1 MESGAVLA
9 DRYRLTKRLGQGGMG
24 EVWAAE
30 DAQLRRRV
38 AVKIVLANLSG
49 ASTVVARLRR
59 EAENAAQ
66 LQHPGITVV
75 HDIGEHDGHPFFVME
90 LLDGTDFTEI
100 LARNPGGLP
109 VDRVLETGAAVADA
123 LAYAH
128 RRGVVHRDIKPA
140 NLMELAEGG
149 VKICDFGISR
159 SVDATGRLTAT
170 GGMLGTPAYMAPE
183 QYEGRP
189 ADARTDLYAFGCTL
203 YALLTGDAPF
213 DGETVPAL
221 MRQHL
226 TVEPAPPSR
235 HRPDVPA
242 ELDRLVLW
250 LLAKD
255 PADRPGS
262 AEDVAER
269 LRALAS
275 GRPVPSPEQ
284 APSWSPPPIPSPV
297 PAPPPADPVPAVP
310 YPGAPPPVHP
320 APGVQTPQPWPTPV
334 PAPNVSPA
342 VGAVPAPAGPPAAGA
357 GPMPPPVAGTPQ
369 GGPPPSRRT
378 GRRTFLIGGLLVVGG
393 AAVGATA
400 WAADLLSSGQPENTT
415 LEGHT
420 DNVNAVAFSP
430 DGRTLASG
438 GKDGTVR
445 LWDVSGERA
454 AAVLDD
460 YGDEVDSVAY
470 SPDGGILAGAGL
482 GEGVQL
488 WDTRTRRAITV
499 LKDEATRISS
509 LAFSP
514 DGRILAVPDSTGPHL
529 RLWDMT
535 TRRVRAELENL
546 GYSAESVAFSPDGK
560 ILAVGSNDYP
570 VTLWSVATAR
580 KVADL
585 GGHDDGT
592 FAVAFSPD
600 GRTVASGGGD
610 NKVRLWSV
618 AARRMIGTFDDA
630 ANWIKSL
637 AYSPDGKYLAAGD
650 GDGTTWLWD
659 LATNRPETYEV
670 RVMTV
675 DAVAFSP
682 DGRTLA
688 TGHVDNMV
696 RLWKVGSGT
705 K

>member
-9 DRYRLTKRLGQGGMG
+9 DRYRLTKRLGQGGM
-24 EVWAAE
+24 A
-30 DAQLRRRV
+30 DM
-38 AVKIVLANLSG
+38 
-49 ASTVVARLRR
+49 
-59 EAENAAQ
+59 
-66 LQHPGITVV
+66 
-75 HDIGEHDGHPFFVME
+75 GEHDGHPFFVME

-297 PAPPPADPVPAVP
+297 PAPPQADPVPAVP

-334 PAPNVSPA
+334 PAPNVPPA
-342 VGAVPAPAGPPAAGA
+342 VGAVPAPAGPPAAGV
-357 GPMPPPVAGTPQ
+357 GPMASAGGRDAAGRAPAEPEDGAPHVPDRRALRRGRRGRGGDRLG
-369 GGPPPSRRT
+369 GGP
-378 GRRTFLIGGLLVVGG
+378 
-393 AAVGATA
+393 
-400 WAADLLSSGQPENTT
+400 
-415 LEGHT
+415 
-420 DNVNAVAFSP
+420 
-430 DGRTLASG
+430 
-438 GKDGTVR
+438 
-445 LWDVSGERA
+445 
-454 AAVLDD
+454 AVL
-460 YGDEVDSVAY
+460 
-470 SPDGGILAGAGL
+470 
-482 GEGVQL
+482 
-488 WDTRTRRAITV
+488 
-499 LKDEATRISS
+499 
-509 LAFSP
+509 
-514 DGRILAVPDSTGPHL
+514 
-529 RLWDMT
+529 
-535 TRRVRAELENL
+535 
-546 GYSAESVAFSPDGK
+546 
-560 ILAVGSNDYP
+560 
-570 VTLWSVATAR
+570 
-580 KVADL
+580 
-585 GGHDDGT
+585 
-592 FAVAFSPD
+592 
-600 GRTVASGGGD
+600 
-610 NKVRLWSV
+610 
-618 AARRMIGTFDDA
+618 
-630 ANWIKSL
+630 
-637 AYSPDGKYLAAGD
+637 
-650 GDGTTWLWD
+650 
-659 LATNRPETYEV
+659 RP
-670 RVMTV
+670 
-675 DAVAFSP
+675 A
-682 DGRTLA
+682 
-688 TGHVDNMV
+688 
-696 RLWKVGSGT
+696 
-705 K
+705 